1 MSEIRGLYNIMNK
14 VGGFYMKEYRVV
26 HLMSPEP
33 VTASLTSAHLESSLN
48 QEAREGW
55 ELKQFIIPPG
65 SSLNAAGAFI
75 AAWVVL
81 ERDQ

>member
-1 MSEIRGLYNIMNK
+1 
-14 VGGFYMKEYRVV
+14 MKEYRVV

-55 ELKQFIIPPG
+55 ELKQFIIPPAPP
-65 SSLNAAGAFI
+65 LLIPEEKANRPQVA
-75 AAWVVL
+75 
-81 ERDQ
+81 

>member
-1 MSEIRGLYNIMNK
+1 
-14 VGGFYMKEYRVV
+14 MKEYRVV

-55 ELKQFIIPPG
+55 ELKQLIIPPAPLLMPQATLLLHG
-65 SSLNAAGAFI
+65 
-75 AAWVVL
+75 
-81 ERDQ
+81 

>member
-1 MSEIRGLYNIMNK
+1 
-14 VGGFYMKEYRVV
+14 MKEYRVV

-33 VTASLTSAHLESSLN
+33 ATAPLNSKHLEDSLN

-65 SSLNAAGAFI
+65 SSLNAAGDFI

-81 ERDQ
+81 ERDR